1 MALEE
6 LVIVNPVGSKRRT
19 TTKRK
24 VKSMARRKVS
34 RRSTT
39 ARRKAP
45 ARRTTTRRKTTTR
58 RRKAP
63 ARRTTTRRKAAPKRR
78 TTTRRKAAPKR
89 RTTTR
94 RKTTTRRR
102 RSPAR
107 KTTTRRRKSPARRRA
122 TRRKT
127 TTRRRKSPARRRATR
142 RKTTTR
148 RRRSPARKTTTRR
161 KGKKGGRR
169 RRASR
174 RTVSRRRTVRA
185 GKVGGFFGK
194 GWNWTR
200 QHLMKFET
208 MVALGAGL
216 YLSASLPAYVEAA
229 LSKVGLSIG
238 LTTTPMRSAVSSLV
252 VAGFTGYALKNYLNL
267 SNATAGAFTIAAMLP
282 AALQLGRAAGLS
294 FLPSISVSGG
304 ALTAVN
310 GIAGFGLLGNAPSVI
325 DEPMFGMTHAGMHA
339 GVHMPSYGGSYSGE
353 MFGLGGKDINLF

>member
-1 MALEE
+1 
-6 LVIVNPVGSKRRT
+6 
-19 TTKRK
+19 
-24 VKSMARRKVS
+24 VKNMARRKVS

-63 ARRTTTRRKAAPKRR
+63 ARRTTTRR
-78 TTTRRKAAPKR
+78 RKAPAR

-107 KTTTRRRKSPARRRA
+107 KTTTRRKS
-122 TRRKT
+122 
-127 TTRRRKSPARRRATR
+127 
-142 RKTTTR
+142 
-148 RRRSPARKTTTRR
+148 R

-174 RTVSRRRTVRA
+174 RTVSRRRTTRA
-185 GKVGGFFGK
+185 GKMGGFFGK

-229 LSKVGLSIG
+229 LNKVGLNIG

-252 VAGFTGYALKNYLNL
+252 VAGFTGFALKNYLNL

-310 GIAGFGLLGNAPSVI
+310 GIAGFGLLGNAPSVV
-325 DEPMFGMTHAGMHA
+325 DEPMFGMTHGTHS
-339 GVHMPSYGGSYSGE
+339 MPAYGGSYSGE

>member
-1 MALEE
+1 
-6 LVIVNPVGSKRRT
+6 
-19 TTKRK
+19 
-24 VKSMARRKVS
+24 MARRKVS

-63 ARRTTTRRKAAPKRR
+63 ARRK
-78 TTTRRKAAPKR
+78 TTRRKAAPKR

-102 RSPAR
+102 KA
-107 KTTTRRRKSPARRRA
+107 PARRKT

-127 TTRRRKSPARRRATR
+127 TTRRRKSPARRKTTTRRRKSPARRKTTRRRKSPAR

-148 RRRSPARKTTTRR
+148 RRKTPARRR
-161 KGKKGGRR
+161 T
-169 RRASR
+169 ASR
-174 RTVSRRRTVRA
+174 RTVSRRRTTRSKA
-185 GKVGGFFGK
+185 TGFFSK
-194 GWNWTR
+194 GLNWTR
-200 QHLMKFET
+200 SHIMKFET
-208 MVALGAGL
+208 MVALGSGL

-229 LSKVGLSIG
+229 LSKVGLDIG
-238 LTTTPMRSAVSSLV
+238 LTATPMRSAVSSIA
-252 VAGFTGYALKNYLNL
+252 VAGFAGYALKQFLNV

-282 AALQLGRAAGLS
+282 AALQLGRAAGLN

-304 ALTAVN
+304 GLTAVN

-325 DEPMFGMTHAGMHA
+325 DEPMFGMTHGYHDGMHA
-339 GVHMPSYGGSYSGE
+339 GAHGE